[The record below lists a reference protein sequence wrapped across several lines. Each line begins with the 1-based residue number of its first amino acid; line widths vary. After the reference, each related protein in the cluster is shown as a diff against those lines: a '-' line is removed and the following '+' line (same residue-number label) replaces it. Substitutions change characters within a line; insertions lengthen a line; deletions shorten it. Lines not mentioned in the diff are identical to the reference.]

1 MKMTSQKKMSHRI
14 KRKNQLLGLT
24 LLIGLLGSAYEA
36 YQTHKISKVN
46 RALIAGEVITGEEF
60 PFHKKFA
67 EAYHQGK
74 TGNFKLAVQGY
85 SQLLESPS
93 NKKKGDIPTINA
105 EQQSKIHFN
114 IATNLVRS
122 GLVRL
127 VNADGSLQDDAVYAY
142 KQATASY
149 EQSLRLTPNS
159 QITKFN
165 LSLLHSVIPKNMRAG
180 EKDQA
185 GMALSNLPQGLP

>member
-1 MKMTSQKKMSHRI
+1 MNCTVEACYFRDLFEVFQEAEAV
-14 KRKNQLLGLT
+14 
-24 LLIGLLGSAYEA
+24 LIG
-36 YQTHKISKVN
+36 ISGQSVKS
-46 RALIAGEVITGEEF
+46 
-60 PFHKKFA
+60 HKKFA

-93 NKKKGDIPTINA
+93 NKKKGDVPTINA

-114 IATNLVRS
+114 IATNLFRS